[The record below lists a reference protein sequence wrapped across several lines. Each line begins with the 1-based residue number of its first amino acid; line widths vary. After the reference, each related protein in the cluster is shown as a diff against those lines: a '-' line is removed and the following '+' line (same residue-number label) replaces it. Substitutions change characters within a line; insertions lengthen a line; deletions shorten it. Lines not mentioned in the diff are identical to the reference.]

1 MSAQPAEKYDKSPW
15 MTVEQLAEYLSVSPG
30 TIRNWVSQKY
40 IPHARRGRVVRF
52 HRRQID
58 AWLAADACPG
68 RPTIAQRIFTGSQ
81 PSG

>member
-1 MSAQPAEKYDKSPW
+1 
-15 MTVEQLAEYLSVSPG
+15 MTVEQLADYLSVSHG

-52 HRRQID
+52 HRQQID

-68 RPTIAQRIFTGSQ
+68 RRTVAQRIFTGSQ
-81 PSG
+81 PAG